1 MEKIKILWI
10 DDEIESL
17 KPHIMFLEEHNY
29 KITKSTNGMDAIGLV
44 EAKNFDIIILD
55 EMMPGLDGLATLSQI
70 RYINS
75 TVPIIMVTKSEE
87 ENLMDKA
94 ISKDIADYIIKPI
107 NPNQILMSIK
117 KILQADEIKLN
128 RMGEEYSKFSAWLNR
143 TLFSNPTSKEWQDI
157 YRKIC
162 EWDIILDGITDNNLI
177 QTHEFE
183 KRNVNTEF
191 CNYVSDNY
199 YNWINSDEHPTIST
213 DIVKKYVSPE
223 LRNNKLVYFIVLDCL
238 RFDQLLA
245 FKPYLEKYFNINT
258 DLYYSILPTATPYS
272 RNAIFSGL
280 MPIEIKKKYP
290 QYWIDSIE
298 DENSCNRNEHQ
309 LIDLQ
314 LRESGITLYPDSKYI
329 KIFKIEEGDFVLRKV
344 DSYRKE
350 RLVILV
356 YNFLDLLAHHRSKS
370 EILQEMMPNEKALRS
385 LTKTWFLHS
394 TFYQV
399 MQKISK
405 QHNAVVIL
413 TTDHGSIKVNRATK
427 AIGDKET
434 TTTLRY
440 KTGRNLSSNSRHSL
454 YLKNPGDFKLPYRNI
469 VQNYIFAKEDYY
481 FIYPNSFHE
490 YQRQYNG
497 TFQHGGISMEEMIL
511 PVSIMKPKR
520 R

>member
-1 MEKIKILWI
+1 MEKLKILWV

-17 KPHIMFLEEHNY
+17 KPHIMLLEERNY
-29 KITKSTNGMDAIGLV
+29 KVTKATNGMDAIELV
-44 EAKNFDIIILD
+44 EAKDFDVIILD

-70 RYINS
+70 KTINS
-75 TVPIIMVTKSEE
+75 TVPVVMVTKSEE
-87 ENLMDKA
+87 ENLMDQA
-94 ISKDIADYIIKPI
+94 IAKDITDYIIKPI
-107 NPNQILMSIK
+107 NPSQILMSIK
-117 KILQADEIKLN
+117 KILQADEIKRN
-128 RMGEEYSKFSAWLNR
+128 RMGEEYAKFSAWLNR
-143 TLFSNPTSKEWQDI
+143 MLFSNPEWEEWQDI
-157 YRKIC
+157 YYKIC
-162 EWDIILDGITDNNLI
+162 EWDITLDSISDSNLM

-183 KRNVNTEF
+183 KKNANTEF
-191 CNYVSDNY
+191 CNYMADNY
-199 YNWINSDEHPTIST
+199 YYLINSDEHPTIST
-213 DIVKKYVSPE
+213 DIVKKYLVPQ
-223 LRNNKLVYFIVLDCL
+223 LKNNKLVYFIILDCL
-238 RFDQLLA
+238 RLDQFLS

-258 DLYYSILPTATPYS
+258 DIYYSILPTATPYS

-280 MPIEIKKKYP
+280 MPTDIKKKYP
-290 QYWIDSIE
+290 QYWANDME
-298 DENSCNRNEHQ
+298 DESSCNRNEHQ
-309 LIDLQ
+309 LLDLQ
-314 LRESGITLYPDSKYI
+314 LRHMGITLYPDSKYI
-329 KIFKIEEGDFVLRKV
+329 KIFKMEEGDFVLRKV

-394 TFYQV
+394 TFYKV

-405 QHNAVVIL
+405 QQDAVVIL

-427 AIGDKET
+427 AIGDRET

-440 KTGRNLSSNSRHSL
+440 KMGKNLTSNSRHSL
-454 YLKNPGDFKLPYRNI
+454 YLKKPDDFKLPYKNI

-511 PVSIMKPKR
+511 PIVIMNPKR
-520 R
+520 